1 MRWKRL
7 SYLLLLTIPTAFV
20 LHWLHAGPV
29 ANFVAAGLGIVPL
42 AALMGR
48 ATESLADRLGPRLGG
63 LLNATFGNAVE
74 LILALVALSR
84 GLTAVVKASITGS
97 ILGNTLLVLGMSLL
111 AGGLRHRRQ
120 TFDRVAAGLQS
131 TLLVLA
137 AIALAIP
144 SALFHLLGP
153 GAEVSLSFEVSV
165 VLLITYLLSLVFSLI
180 THAEERTP
188 GAGAHPAS
196 HPAWR
201 PWVATAVLGVTT
213 VFVALLSEVLVGA
226 IETAREQGLLAAWG
240 MSEIFV
246 GVVLVAVVGNAAE
259 HATAITAAWRN
270 QVDLT
275 LEVAVGSS
283 LQIALLV
290 TPVLVLASPLLA
302 PAPMDLHFTV
312 PEVLAVVAA
321 VVVVALVAADGE
333 SHWMEGTLLV
343 AVYVIL
349 ALAFYNVPAVAP

>member
-1 MRWKRL
+1 M
-7 SYLLLLTIPTAFV
+7 S
-20 LHWLHAGPV
+20 
-29 ANFVAAGLGIVPL
+29 
-42 AALMGR
+42 R
-48 ATESLADRLGPRLGG
+48 ATDSLAERLGPRLGG

-74 LILALVALSR
+74 LILALVALGR
-84 GLTAVVKASITGS
+84 GLTTVVKASITGS
-97 ILGNTLLVLGMSLL
+97 ILGNLLLVLGMSLL

-131 TLLVLA
+131 NLLVLA
-137 AIALAIP
+137 AVALAIP
-144 SALFHLLGP
+144 SALLHLLGP
-153 GAEVSLSFEVSV
+153 EREVSLSVEVSV
-165 VLLITYLLSLVFSLI
+165 VLLVTYLLSLVFSLI
-180 THAEERTP
+180 THAEEQTP
-188 GAGAHPAS
+188 GARPHPAN
-196 HPAWR
+196 R
-201 PWVATAVLGVTT
+201 PSWGPWAAAAVLGLTT

-226 IETAREQGLLAAWG
+226 IETARDQGLLAAWG

-259 HATAITAAWRN
+259 HATAVTAAWRN
-270 QVDLT
+270 EVDLT

-302 PAPMDLHFTV
+302 PAPMDLHFTA

-333 SHWMEGTLLV
+333 SHWMEGTLLL